1 MPNEPATSS
10 TRAAGLVTVQLGAD
24 LKREWVQWCADR
36 SLVPGKALRSL
47 VERALADGLELATSR
62 SGEAVRVVVAKQP
75 DRGPKVGREVY
86 FTPSENAAIEAVAKA
101 QGFAF
106 QEWVVAAVRAA
117 LAKAPSYGQAELEAL
132 TQSNAH
138 MAQVAVDLAALRR
151 QESAGEIAEA
161 LGQLEGEIRQ
171 HVETVSAAMAQGA
184 QRWQLKE

>member
-1 MPNEPATSS
+1 MTNESATSS
-10 TRAAGLVTVQLGAD
+10 TRAAGLVTVQLGPD
-24 LKREWVQWCADR
+24 LKREWVQWCAD
-36 SLVPGKALRSL
+36 RSL

-171 HVETVSAAMAQGA
+171 HVENVSAAMAQGA
-184 QRWQLKE
+184 QRWQLKV

>member
-1 MPNEPATSS
+1 MTTEPAVSS

-47 VERALADGLELATSR
+47 VEKALSDGLELSASR

-75 DRGPKVGREVY
+75 DRGPKVGREIY
-86 FTPSENAAIEAVAKA
+86 FTPSENAAIEAVSKA
-101 QGFAF
+101 EGFAF

-117 LAKAPSYGQAELEAL
+117 LAKAPSFGQTELEAL
-132 TQSNAH
+132 TLSNAH

-151 QESAGEIAEA
+151 REGAGEIAEK

-171 HVETVSAAMAQGA
+171 HVEAVSADMAKGV
-184 QRWQLKE
+184 QRWQLKI